1 MGLLDVID
9 ISHSFGENALYK
21 NASFELFKGEH
32 MGIVG
37 HNGTGK
43 TTLLNIIIGSIIAD
57 KGRISWQRNMKYGYL
72 DQYAKI
78 DSNVTVFEY
87 LKTSFQELYQTES
100 ELIALY
106 ETMTID
112 NSEALIDKTAK
123 LQEILE
129 NRGFYEIETVI
140 MKVANGLG
148 ITALGMDSI
157 LTDIRYC

>member
-1 MGLLDVID
+1 M
-9 ISHSFGENALYK
+9 
-21 NASFELFKGEH
+21 
-32 MGIVG
+32 
-37 HNGTGK
+37 
-43 TTLLNIIIGSIIAD
+43 
-57 KGRISWQRNMKYGYL
+57 
-72 DQYAKI
+72 
-78 DSNVTVFEY
+78 FEY

-157 LTDIRYC
+157 LCQLSGGQRAKVILAKLLLEKPDVLLLDEPTNFLDKEHIEWFSGYLKAVSYTHLTLPTNREV